1 MPNNLLIISQE
12 DNMTR
17 YIIMTLTAL
26 LLISCND
33 KGIVDIPNNSTSKGL
48 DNSAADTK
56 VYTKTIKSSVK
67 RTNIPK
73 ECYDTNGNFDSN
85 RGHDSLDCDNL

>member
-1 MPNNLLIISQE
+1 
-12 DNMTR
+12 MTR

-33 KGIVDIPNNSTSKGL
+33 KGIVDIPDKGL
-48 DNSAADTK
+48 KTSIVNSAASTK
-56 VYTKTIKSSVK
+56 VYKTSVK
-67 RTNIPK
+67 HTNIPK
-73 ECYDTNGNFDSN
+73 ECYDNNGNFDSN